1 MAADYVKINVRVS
14 SQKLERLKAQA
25 DRIGCSYNFLIRRAI
40 DKYLKELG
48 EESGNDKS
56 E

>member
-1 MAADYVKINVRVS
+1 MAADFVKINVRVS
-14 SQKLERLKAQA
+14 AQKLDRLKAQA
-25 DRIGCSYNFLIRRAI
+25 DRIGGSYNYLIRRAI

>member
-14 SQKLERLKAQA
+14 AQKLERLKVQA
-25 DRIGCSYNFLIRRAI
+25 DRIGCSYNYLIRRAI
-40 DKYLKELG
+40 DRYLKELG
-48 EESGNDKS
+48 EEKGNDNV

>member
-14 SQKLERLKAQA
+14 AQKLERLKAAA
-25 DRIGCSYNFLIRRAI
+25 DRIGCSYNYLIRRAI

-48 EESGNDKS
+48 DEKGNGKA